1 MAKNSIKTERLL
13 EQEDL
18 ELVTCH
24 HRQYLTNR
32 IQHPRAQKPGLAL
45 TGYIQYLDHKR
56 IQLFGKTEIGYLN
69 QLPQEDL
76 ARVLKNFF
84 AKKIPAIVVSESQ
97 EVSPSLIQLAGKYKT
112 PILVSSLSTSILHSR
127 ISGFL
132 YRFFSKKI
140 RINGTMLAIKG
151 LGVLITGNSGV
162 GKSETALELVNK
174 GYQLVSDDLVEFYL
188 NANDDPVG
196 RSVKP
201 IKQWLEVRGIGVI
214 NLVSLYG
221 VSVVIE
227 EQKLDLVI
235 NLEKWNPRK
244 KYDRLGE
251 NQAYFE
257 VLGRDIPRLNFPVAA
272 GRNVSTLIE
281 VAVKY
286 YISRRKGIVSFLE
299 YSECLKAGGE
309 KGSK

>member
-1 MAKNSIKTERLL
+1 
-13 EQEDL
+13 
-18 ELVTCH
+18 
-24 HRQYLTNR
+24 
-32 IQHPRAQKPGLAL
+32 
-45 TGYIQYLDHKR
+45 
-56 IQLFGKTEIGYLN
+56 
-69 QLPQEDL
+69 
-76 ARVLKNFF
+76 
-84 AKKIPAIVVSESQ
+84 
-97 EVSPSLIQLAGKYKT
+97 
-112 PILVSSLSTSILHSR
+112 
-127 ISGFL
+127 
-132 YRFFSKKI
+132 
-140 RINGTMLAIKG
+140 MLAIKG

-174 GYQLVSDDLVEFYL
+174 GYQLISDDVVEFYL
-188 NANDDPVG
+188 NANNDPVG

-221 VSVVIE
+221 VSVIIE

-251 NQAYFE
+251 NPVYFE
-257 VLGRDIPRLNFPVAA
+257 VLGQDIPRLNFPVAA

-286 YISRRKGIVSFLE
+286 HISRRKGIGSFLE
-299 YSECLKAGGE
+299 YSDNLKGKKESGE
-309 KGSK
+309 NG